1 VIGRG
6 VQPALGVLFGAA
18 AVLACGDV
26 KDVQVPLIP
35 SSRTQRAVPQLPPSV
50 FAGVGPGQVA
60 TSVEVGGGDA
70 GACPFEYSSLLPR
83 SLERSEL
90 LTGAGDRLV
99 DGPDALVECRVHSPD
114 ESPGVFDVD
123 VHVAHDDLPRLV
135 VKGVMSEAGPN
146 VVGLVLVTADQ
157 DRIEAD
163 CSGEAVA
170 LLSGAAW
177 FRLSSCVVRRPD
189 GERLQCDVAVTAIF
203 EHCSP

>member
-1 VIGRG
+1 MIGRG
-6 VQPALGVLFGAA
+6 LEAAVFALVHA

-35 SSRTQRAVPQLPPSV
+35 SSRTQRAVPQVPV
-50 FAGVGPGQVA
+50 YGVIGPAQAV

-70 GACPFEYSSLLPR
+70 GSCPFEYSSLLPR

-90 LTGAGDRLV
+90 LTGQGDRLV
-99 DGPDALVECRVHSPD
+99 DGPDALVECRVHSSY

-123 VHVAHDDLPRLV
+123 GHVAHDDMPRFV
-135 VKGVMSEAGPN
+135 VKGVMSQAGPN

-157 DRIEAD
+157 ERIEAD
-163 CSGEAVA
+163 CSADVVA

-177 FRLSSCVVRRPD
+177 FRLSSCVVRRPN
-189 GERLQCDVAVTAIF
+189 GEALECDLVVTAIF
-203 EHCSP
+203 EKCSP